1 MTFALSALR
10 SFALISA
17 CCLATS
23 AAVLAVESPTTGT
36 HTYRTSL
43 TELYG
48 SPYPVTGS
56 LELTDDGS
64 GILHGYYR
72 PDDNGSLIPVS
83 GGSDGS
89 HVWMDFGAAGRL
101 KIDGRFDG
109 AQIVGSAVEPS
120 KQDPL
125 KFVATPDGVRE

>member
-1 MTFALSALR
+1 MQSALR
-10 SFALISA
+10 SLALILA

-23 AAVLAVESPTTGT
+23 TAVLAVESPVSGT
-36 HTYRTSL
+36 HTYRTAL

-56 LELTDDGS
+56 LELTDNGS

-72 PDDNGSLIPVS
+72 PDDNGSLIPVT
-83 GGSDGS
+83 GGRDGA
-89 HVWMDFGAAGRL
+89 HVWMDFGEAGRI
-101 KIDGRFDG
+101 KVDGRFDG
-109 AQIVGSAVEPS
+109 TQIVGSALEPS

-125 KFVATPDGVRE
+125 KFVATPDSVSR